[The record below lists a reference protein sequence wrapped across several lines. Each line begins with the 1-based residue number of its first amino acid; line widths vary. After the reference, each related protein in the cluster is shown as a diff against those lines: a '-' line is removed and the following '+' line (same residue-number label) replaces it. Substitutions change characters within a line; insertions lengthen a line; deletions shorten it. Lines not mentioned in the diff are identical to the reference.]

1 MTFNGSELK
10 YFKNKTD
17 KDNLFLN
24 AVELEKMFDVK
35 RVADVSLVQGKVKAE
50 GGEGGEL
57 WVHCGC
63 IVAV

>member
-17 KDNLFLN
+17 KENLFLN

-35 RVADVSLVQGKVKAE
+35 RVADVSFVWCLCRG
-50 GGEGGEL
+50 GGE
-57 WVHCGC
+57 
-63 IVAV
+63 